1 MSVFNLK
8 ILCPESCL
16 ADATLQAG
24 SNRGGL
30 FLENDI
36 MTMIPDRPHTE
47 QEEDMMMELRD
58 IGRRFKLV

>member
-47 QEEDMMMELRD
+47 QIKYSLHS
-58 IGRRFKLV
+58 KLIYI